1 MGKVV
6 MSVSF
11 RLRKEIKKKKIKILR
26 RHVHNNNKLQTVKF
40 CIPLNFDFLYII
52 IIIII
57 KLARIISLWK
67 IMRERKIGPQQ
78 LNNC

>member
-26 RHVHNNNKLQTVKF
+26 RHVHYNNKLQTVKF
-40 CIPLNFDFLYII
+40 CIPLNFDFLYI